1 MDKEVKKTVGE
12 TIDKVFNKQFEI
24 PNLKEILKKEK
35 EKKEKEKDAV
45 K

>member
-1 MDKEVKKTVGE
+1 MDKEIKKTAGE

-35 EKKEKEKDAV
+35 EKKDKQKDTV

>member
-1 MDKEVKKTVGE
+1 MDKEIKKTAGE
-12 TIDKVFNKQFEI
+12 TIDEVFNKQFEM

-35 EKKEKEKDAV
+35 EKKDKQKDTV